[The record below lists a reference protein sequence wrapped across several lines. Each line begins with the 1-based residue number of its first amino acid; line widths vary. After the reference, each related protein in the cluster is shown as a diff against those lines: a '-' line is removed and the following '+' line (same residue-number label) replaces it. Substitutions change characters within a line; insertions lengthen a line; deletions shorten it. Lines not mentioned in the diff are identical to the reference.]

1 MNSTKI
7 LVVDDEPDV
16 ELLIR
21 QKFAK
26 QIKAKEIEFVFVS
39 NGAEALK
46 ALYQDHE
53 IHIILT
59 DINMPEMDGLMLLSH
74 LPDLQRIFKA
84 VIISAYGDMSNIRKA
99 MNRGAS
105 DFITKPIDFKDLEI
119 TILNAIEQC
128 TTLQKAM
135 EAQETLSTLER
146 ELAIANHIQQAIIPH
161 HFNPFPRVHSFEIY
175 GTMIPAAQVGGDFFD
190 FFALDE
196 DRLGFIIADVS
207 GKGIPASIFMAMSR
221 AIIRGT
227 AFKATSPKECFAEAN
242 YLLCMDNEACMFVTA
257 FYGVYH
263 ISSGLIECVN
273 AGHNPPILL
282 QADGTQTKITPNQGI
297 PLGIMA
303 NDNYRNYQL
312 TLHAGDCLIL
322 YTDGIVEARNAQQN
336 DYGEKRFSQS
346 ISNWTPGPLPTL
358 TTHLLDQLAQFTQ
371 GTRPFDDVALF
382 CIKRLE

>member
-1 MNSTKI
+1 MNPTKI
-7 LVVDDEPDV
+7 LVVDDETDI

-46 ALYQDHE
+46 ALYQDQQ

-74 LPDLQRIFKA
+74 LPELQRIFKA

-119 TILNAIEQC
+119 TILNSVEQC
-128 TTLQKAM
+128 LALQKAM
-135 EAQETLSTLER
+135 EAQELLSNLEK
-146 ELAIANHIQQAIIPH
+146 ELAIANHIQQSIIPH
-161 HFNPFPRVHSFEIY
+161 HFNPFPTTHSFEIY
-175 GTMIPAAQVGGDFFD
+175 GTMIPATQVGGDFFD
-190 FFALDE
+190 FFILDE

-207 GKGIPASIFMAMSR
+207 GKGIPAAIFMAMSR

-227 AFKATSPKECFAEAN
+227 AFKAKSPKECFEEAN

-257 FYGVYH
+257 FYGIYH
-263 ISSGLIECVN
+263 ISSSLIECVN

-282 QADGTQTKITPNQGI
+282 QSNGIQTKITPNQGI
-297 PLGIMA
+297 PLGIMP
-303 NDNYRNYQL
+303 NDHYCNDQF
-312 TLHAGDCLIL
+312 TLHKGDCLIL
-322 YTDGIVEARNAQQN
+322 YTDGIVEARNPQQD
-336 DYGEKRFSQS
+336 DYGYERFSRS
-346 ISNWTPGPLPTL
+346 ISNWVPGQLPTL
-358 TTHLLDQLAQFTQ
+358 TAHLLNQLGQFTQ
-371 GTRPFDDVALF
+371 GTRPFDDIALF
-382 CIKRLE
+382 CIRHLE